1 MCVLSLSLR
10 CYYRNYPAQF
20 MHPEMVIN
28 MINASSTQLSSCRTT
43 RHVMYTTKT
52 ELSHP
57 KITFHSSFSP
67 SLFGLVAHQFRISA
81 QSLHLFSFS
90 PKREDIMVPRR
101 AHGDLTVLLM
111 SCTTVS
117 ARLVRP
123 VGALRRPLSSFWH
136 NTATLTSCDTKM
148 SKC

>member
-1 MCVLSLSLR
+1 MCLLSLSLR
-10 CYYRNYPAQF
+10 CYYGNNPAQF

-28 MINASSTQLSSCRTT
+28 MINPSSTQLSSCRTT
-43 RHVMYTTKT
+43 LPTFTRQKENCHILKLRFTA
-52 ELSHP
+52 LSP
-57 KITFHSSFSP
+57 PSP
-67 SLFGLVAHQFRISA
+67 FGLVAHQFRISTV
-81 QSLHLFSFS
+81 HLFSFS
-90 PKREDIMVPRR
+90 PKREDIMVPPR

-136 NTATLTSCDTKM
+136 NTATLTSCNTKM